1 VVEPDHGDQ
10 ATTPVDKLPAPMLP
24 STLFIAFWAV
34 LAVGLFFV
42 AIRGGPGGARQ
53 ALHVQSHRARNIW
66 GVTLIVAYIGF
77 GVVLPLVFLTG
88 NHSKANAQVGGVK
101 LTAAEKSGRQLFGQ
115 RCGICHTL
123 SAANSIGKVGPN
135 LDVLKPAESIVLH
148 TINNG
153 CLPNPPTGSAE
164 ACLGEGVMPADVV
177 EGRAAQDVAAF
188 VAKVAGNE

>member
-1 VVEPDHGDQ
+1 
-10 ATTPVDKLPAPMLP
+10 
-24 STLFIAFWAV
+24 V
-34 LAVGLFFV
+34 LAVAAFVAFWVLVAFGLFFV
-42 AIRGGPGGARQ
+42 AARGGPRGAARAVHRQ
-53 ALHVQSHRARNIW
+53 THGANRVAIAGFTFVALA
-66 GVTLIVAYIGF
+66 F
-77 GVVLPLVFLTG
+77 GIALPLLLLTG
-88 NHSKANAQVGGVK
+88 NHSNASAQVGGVK
-101 LTAAEKSGRQLFGQ
+101 LTASERTGRELFGQ
-115 RCGICHTL
+115 HCGVCHTL
-123 SAANSIGKVGPN
+123 AASNSIGKVGPN